1 MANEGSNLPLA
12 IVGNYIYAFVI
23 STVLEKSAVD
33 VKIKQQNSSVLDV
46 PNLMSGVS
54 LLESGKITCPLTSSK
69 VFFKN
74 CVLLSLW
81 LCLPSRFQTALVLP
95 HLSFPGFGEN
105 VASFVVAGS
114 PGLLMCQQF
123 ASL

>member
-46 PNLMSGVS
+46 PN
-54 LLESGKITCPLTSSK
+54 
-69 VFFKN
+69 
-74 CVLLSLW
+74 
-81 LCLPSRFQTALVLP
+81 
-95 HLSFPGFGEN
+95 
-105 VASFVVAGS
+105 
-114 PGLLMCQQF
+114 
-123 ASL
+123 